1 MTNEDPN
8 LENEERDSEETSSE
22 FDELFSEDSETD
34 EDTPVS
40 REEFNNL
47 QKGIKK
53 IATELGRNKSKDTK
67 DETESETDKEVTPE
81 VDNSNSNDVDALFLE
96 QTPEAEEVEDDL
108 KAVAEAKY
116 GGSKVRAW
124 REESWLR
131 EKAKSLNDVKKQDE
145 ENKSKIDA
153 PDSGISGKVDVTKL
167 TDKDLDDMTPKQRL
181 KALNE
186 LEKKEA

>member
-1 MTNEDPN
+1 MTNENPN

-22 FDELFSEDSETD
+22 FDESFLEDSETD

-53 IATELGRNKSKDTK
+53 IATELGRKNVKDTV
-67 DETESETDKEVTPE
+67 DETESETNKVVTPV
-81 VDNSNSNDVDALFLE
+81 VDNSDSDVDALFLE
-96 QTPEAEEVEDDL
+96 QTPEAEEVEKDL
-108 KAVAEAKY
+108 KAIADAKY
-116 GGSKVRAW
+116 GGSKVKAW
-124 REESWLR
+124 REEPWLQD
-131 EKAKSLNDVKKQDE
+131 KAKALNDVKKQDE